1 MSSFACFYQVFTSD
15 LTIPISITKSA
26 ENYNVGGHV
35 GGEQRTVLVRINGG
49 LFEIPIR
56 KFSHLLDS
64 GRRVAEGQQSALISP
79 GLRPASD
86 LRGMVSRT
94 N

>member
-1 MSSFACFYQVFTSD
+1 VE
-15 LTIPISITKSA
+15 P
-26 ENYNVGGHV
+26 
-35 GGEQRTVLVRINGG
+35 RTVPVWINGG

-64 GRRVAEGQQSALISP
+64 GRGMAEGQESALIRP
-79 GLRPASD
+79 GLRIAPD
-86 LRGMVSRT
+86 LKDMVIRI